1 MIPKLNNVL
10 MLKLPDEIYY
20 IIFSYLLEDKYLI
33 FFKDIRL
40 ELWDYWIICKTI
52 HYRWKLRFKFLRKT
66 HFWRVK
72 NHTTNII
79 INPDNGEGSMSIYEV
94 KFNNSL
100 KETVSTIKFYSM
112 YISNSYRTPE
122 FITDTFKKSKKVLEN
137 IKRKNK

>member
-1 MIPKLNNVL
+1 MVEI
-10 MLKLPDEIYY
+10 PDEIYY
-20 IIFSYLLEDKYLI
+20 KIFSYLLEDKYLI
-33 FFKDIRL
+33 FFKDIGL

-52 HYRWKLRFKFLRKT
+52 QYRWKLRFKFLRKT

-79 INPDNGEGSMSIYEV
+79 INPDNGEGSTTIYEV

-100 KETVSTIKFYSM
+100 KETVSTIKFFSM

-122 FITDTFKKSKKVLEN
+122 FITDNFPKSKKVLEN
-137 IKRKNK
+137 IKIKNE